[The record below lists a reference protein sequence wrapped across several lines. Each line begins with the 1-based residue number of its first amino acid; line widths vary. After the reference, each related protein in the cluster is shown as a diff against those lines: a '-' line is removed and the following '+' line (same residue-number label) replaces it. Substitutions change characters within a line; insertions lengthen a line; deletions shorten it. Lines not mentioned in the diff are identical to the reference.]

1 MSIHRFTYVAFGLCV
16 VFSLSVFASHFAAA
30 AIPNK
35 KVVIT
40 FADFSER
47 TGLVFVAKD
56 QRFFEERGLQAEVV
70 QVRSGPIAISALA
83 AWDAHFYSAPASGA
97 TIGAMAGGLDVVFVA
112 GIINKL
118 DGYFVASPKI
128 KTPADL
134 KGKTLGVQSIGGGIW
149 MFTMMALDHWGLNPE
164 RDKIQ
169 FRVIGDQSV
178 IAQAMTMGMVDG
190 ALLGYTFSKIARG
203 HGYHLLADLPKANIP
218 YQHQGLLARKSFVES
233 SPELTEQTLR
243 AMVKAIGF
251 IQEPTNKRAV
261 IQSLAKWL
269 RLPQVEGAEE
279 LYERM
284 KILYDRRITPTREGL
299 QNALRVL
306 GRVNPKLGAL
316 KVEDLV
322 DDRIARRLEREGF

>member
-1 MSIHRFTYVAFGLCV
+1 MSMLKVCLFLSLAVLLAPAAFGAP
-16 VFSLSVFASHFAAA
+16 SA
-30 AIPNK
+30 K

-47 TGLVFVAKD
+47 TGLLFVAKD

-83 AWDAHFYSAPASGA
+83 AGDAHFYSAPASGA
-97 TIGAMAGGLDVVFVA
+97 TIGAMAGGLDLVFVA

-118 DGYFVASPKI
+118 DGYFVVSPKI

-218 YQHQGLLARKSFVES
+218 YQHQGLLARKSLVES

-251 IQEPTNKRAV
+251 IQEPTNKQAV

-269 RLPQVEGAEE
+269 RLPQLEGAEE

-322 DDRIARRLEREGF
+322 DDRIARKLEREGF

>member
-1 MSIHRFTYVAFGLCV
+1 MSVHRFVYVALGLCLV
-16 VFSLSVFASHFAAA
+16 LFLSVYASPFSAA

-83 AWDAHFYSAPASGA
+83 AGDAHFYSAPASGA
-97 TIGAMAGGLDVVFVA
+97 TIGAMAGGLDLVFVA

-118 DGYFVASPKI
+118 DGYFVVSPKI

-190 ALLGYTFSKIARG
+190 ALLGYTFSKIAQG
-203 HGYHLLADLPKANIP
+203 HGYRLLADLPKANIP